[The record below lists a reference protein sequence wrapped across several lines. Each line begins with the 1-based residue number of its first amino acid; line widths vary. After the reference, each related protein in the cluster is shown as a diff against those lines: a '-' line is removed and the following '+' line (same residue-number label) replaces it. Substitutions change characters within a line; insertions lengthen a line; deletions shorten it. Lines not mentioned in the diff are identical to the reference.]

1 MKEEL
6 KRALSSPQAWV
17 AFSVSFLTLLG
28 YSLAYWIGC
37 IIVGE
42 WIEFRESALQLSVGG
57 IFFGGFMLLLP
68 FCAALAHSTSQVDD
82 MIFGMMQWE
91 VIRSSIAEYVI
102 CKVKVCMCVSS
113 LVTSSAFILHAI
125 LWNIIAVPVDP
136 ASYPNHVIHFSE
148 NCVFYGWYTVY
159 YGLPVY
165 IEMTMGIAFTASVWS
180 VVALAVSVWVPD
192 KLLTVAIPSF
202 IYYLWNADVL
212 FYFTGIKSP
221 HPAILFNDG
230 LTIQKAI
237 VSIVSYLIVFFI
249 SFVSYYVGCQ
259 RRCVHA

>member
-82 MIFGMMQWE
+82 MVFGMMQWE

-136 ASYPNHVIHFSE
+136 ASYPSE
-148 NCVFYGWYTVY
+148 FVQ
-159 YGLPVY
+159 
-165 IEMTMGIAFTASVWS
+165 
-180 VVALAVSVWVPD
+180 
-192 KLLTVAIPSF
+192 SF
-202 IYYLWNADVL
+202 E
-212 FYFTGIKSP
+212 
-221 HPAILFNDG
+221 
-230 LTIQKAI
+230 
-237 VSIVSYLIVFFI
+237 
-249 SFVSYYVGCQ
+249 
-259 RRCVHA
+259 R